1 MKLSTKMRY
10 GSRAMLELALHYEDG
25 VTSTREIAGEQ
36 AVSPKYLEH
45 LLASLRSARLVRSV
59 RGAQGGHS
67 LTRPPAQINLREIYE
82 ALEGTEGFVPCTT
95 CPEVCDRTQI
105 CATKEVWGRMFDA
118 CMAILESTTLEALAR
133 RVRNKQAAVDVMYYI

>member
-25 VTSTREIAGEQ
+25 VTSTREIAGQQ

-45 LLASLRSARLVRSV
+45 LLASLRSASLVRSV

-105 CATKEVWGRMFDA
+105 CATKEVWDRMFDS
-118 CMAILESTTLEALAR
+118 CMAILESTTLEALVR
-133 RVRNKQAAVDVMYYI
+133 RVRNKQAAVDAMYYI